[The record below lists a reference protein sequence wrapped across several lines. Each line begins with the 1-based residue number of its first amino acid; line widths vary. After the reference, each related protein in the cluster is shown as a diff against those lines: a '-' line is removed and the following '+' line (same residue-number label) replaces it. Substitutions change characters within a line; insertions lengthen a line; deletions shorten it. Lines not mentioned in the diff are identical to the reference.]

1 MAAPDQ
7 IRGGFGAKTLGIP
20 PASFP
25 GRIHRQ
31 GSAAGAIAP
40 VAAGRRPGQA
50 RPGRATISL
59 APRGAGPVAKG
70 AFTEGAL
77 ALGLVAKTICGG
89 AVWRETACGGA
100 ITERAFAE
108 GAVALGLVAKAV

>member
-50 RPGRATISL
+50 RTGQARPGRATIAL

-77 ALGLVAKTICGG
+77 ALGLVAK
-89 AVWRETACGGA
+89 AV
-100 ITERAFAE
+100 
-108 GAVALGLVAKAV
+108 